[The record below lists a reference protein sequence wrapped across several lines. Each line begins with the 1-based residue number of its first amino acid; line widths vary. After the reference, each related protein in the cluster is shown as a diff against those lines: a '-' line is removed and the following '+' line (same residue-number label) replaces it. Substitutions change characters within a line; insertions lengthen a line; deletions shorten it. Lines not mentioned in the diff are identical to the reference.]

1 MSKSILHT
9 AALRTLL
16 IYGFSLGFA
25 VNLPARTMYLST
37 TGDDSSPVQAGAEF
51 RTLNRALNS
60 LVAGDT
66 LIIRNGTYQ
75 GGLIVSLKG
84 TAEAPI
90 MIQGESLE
98 AVIQG
103 SVNKLDAVRL
113 DSSRYV
119 YVDRITAK
127 NADRGGLGIIHCHH
141 ITVTNGR
148 FADNGLWGIFT
159 GYADDVRFEG
169 NECYGS
175 KEQHGI
181 YHSNSGDRFIIRGNL
196 VHNNSGCGI
205 HMNGDPEMPGGD
217 GVLNMGLV
225 EDNIIYDNGQPGGGA
240 GINMTHVQDII
251 VRNNL
256 IYNNYAGGFTFYKD
270 AGNSEQW
277 SKRALIMGNTVY
289 FKQFSSGRN
298 VVNIAPTS
306 EKVLIAGNIL
316 VSDGVGAVEQIDS
329 DHLSTIAS
337 DYNVFW
343 GIDETKMFEKKSVS
357 TSLKNWQLATK
368 NDRHSLVAD
377 PKFVDIVSADFSLDS
392 TSKAVDAGMPM
403 DSVRAVLGRLG
414 GFDWIL
420 SRLDS
425 IPDEDIR
432 HVRRPVGAAP
442 DVGAY
447 ERVILYDFNGDGI
460 LSVADAVA
468 LIILSFEK
476 PEDSRLDVSGDGIYT
491 IADVIQVLRLIL
503 QKS

>member
-1 MSKSILHT
+1 
-9 AALRTLL
+9 
-16 IYGFSLGFA
+16 
-25 VNLPARTMYLST
+25 
-37 TGDDSSPVQAGAEF
+37 
-51 RTLNRALNS
+51 
-60 LVAGDT
+60 
-66 LIIRNGTYQ
+66 
-75 GGLIVSLKG
+75 
-84 TAEAPI
+84 
-90 MIQGESLE
+90 
-98 AVIQG
+98 
-103 SVNKLDAVRL
+103 
-113 DSSRYV
+113 
-119 YVDRITAK
+119 
-127 NADRGGLGIIHCHH
+127 
-141 ITVTNGR
+141 
-148 FADNGLWGIFT
+148 
-159 GYADDVRFEG
+159 
-169 NECYGS
+169 
-175 KEQHGI
+175 
-181 YHSNSGDRFIIRGNL
+181 
-196 VHNNSGCGI
+196 
-205 HMNGDPEMPGGD
+205 MPGGD

-251 VRNNL
+251 VRNNV
-256 IYNNYAGGFTFYKD
+256 IYNNYAGGFTFYQD
-270 AGNSEQW
+270 NGTFEQG

-289 FKQFSSGRN
+289 FKQFRGDRN
-298 VVNIAPTS
+298 IVNIAPTS

-316 VSDGVGAVEQIDS
+316 VSNGIGAVEQIDS

-368 NDRHSLVAD
+368 NDRHSVVAD
-377 PKFVDIVSADFSLDS
+377 PQFVDIVSADFSLDS